1 MPVVVHQYLWCE
13 VFASKVKIGGP
24 NINNLNFSLKIK
36 ISATVQPNWLRSGPA
51 ISLATKVRRG
61 LGGVYNYLL
70 YTGHQLL
77 WHILDRPKEVIT
89 VGLDEVTGDKRN
101 AMQIWIFF

>member
-1 MPVVVHQYLWCE
+1 MGQGKLENSDLSY
-13 VFASKVKIGGP
+13 
-24 NINNLNFSLKIK
+24 
-36 ISATVQPNWLRSGPA
+36 SAPNWLRSGPA

-77 WHILDRPKEVIT
+77 WHNQAGPKEVIT
-89 VGLDEVTGDKRN
+89 VGLGEVTGDEHRHADLDLLLEPSLDKSFRR
-101 AMQIWIFF
+101 

>member
-1 MPVVVHQYLWCE
+1 MLVVVHQYLWWV
-13 VFASKVKIGGP
+13 VFASKVKT
-24 NINNLNFSLKIK
+24 NNLSYPLKIQ

-77 WHILDRPKEVIT
+77 WHNQARPKEVIT
-89 VGLDEVTGDKRN
+89 VGLGEVTGDMSN
-101 AMQIWIFF
+101 VMQI

>member
-1 MPVVVHQYLWCE
+1 M

-24 NINNLNFSLKIK
+24 NINSINFSLKLQ

-77 WHILDRPKEVIT
+77 WHNLDRPKEVIT